1 VTRAPDV
8 KGTFV
13 GPMGVQIVVGAKG
26 RKTGASYVNAFMR
39 QPVID
44 ETVISA

>member
-1 VTRAPDV
+1 
-8 KGTFV
+8 
-13 GPMGVQIVVGAKG
+13 MGVQLVDEKG
-26 RKTGASYVNAFMR
+26 RKTGESYVNAFMR